1 MNLLTDR
8 EYLGLTVPFMLS
20 TMTQPLMGAVNT
32 AVMGQLPD
40 PKYIAAV
47 SLGAI
52 LFNNLYW
59 LFGFLRV
66 STTGYA
72 AQAFGAADKRLGML
86 AFFKPLVLAMLISAC
101 CILFQKPILELYLAM
116 IGAAPE
122 VNLLCRDAVFSGAMF
137 LLRLD
142 PAAREVA
149 GIYYDILIWTAPL
162 TLLNYAILGWLM
174 GQTRVRASVFMQ
186 VSMNVLNMALSIW
199 FVFWLH
205 MDITGVAFA
214 TLLSQLYGGILSVV
228 LMYYYGDF
236 DYKALPWS
244 ELLDWREFI
253 GMLQVNV
260 NLMIRTACL
269 LTVNNIIAA
278 VGASF
283 GTVVLAANAVLLQLK
298 DIMSYLI
305 DGMANGT
312 AIFSGRAVGAKNGKL
327 FAATI
332 KMTFKWLVVLAAIL
346 MLGYHLGN
354 EFFIRLFTNIEE
366 VVAMAVTYNVF
377 VLFYPVCA
385 GIGMVLY
392 GVFCGA
398 TRTAPVRNMMLMAL
412 LVFYLLQWQ
421 LVPLWGNSGLWLALL
436 GFMLSQSIILLF
448 YLSSLRREFA

>member
-1 MNLLTDR
+1 MNLLTNR

-72 AQAFGAADKRLGML
+72 AQAFGAADRELGTL
-86 AFFKPLVLAMLISAC
+86 AFFKPLVLALLISIAC
-101 CILFQKPILELYLAM
+101 IVLQKPILEGYLAM

-122 VNLLCRDAVFSGAMF
+122 VNDLCR
-137 LLRLD
+137 
-142 PAAREVA
+142 E
-149 GIYYDILIWTAPL
+149 YYYILIWGAPL
-162 TLLNYAILGWLM
+162 VLGNYVALGWLM

-199 FVFWLH
+199 FVFGLH
-205 MDITGVAFA
+205 MNIVGVAFA
-214 TLLSQLYGGILSVV
+214 TLLSQLYGGVISVV
-228 LMYYYGDF
+228 LMYYYGEF
-236 DYKALPWS
+236 DYKNLPWG
-244 ELLDWREFI
+244 ELLDWRTFI
-253 GMLQVNV
+253 GMLKVNV

-305 DGMANGT
+305 DGMANGA
-312 AIFSGRAVGAKNGKL
+312 AIFSGRAVGAKSGAGLN
-327 FAATI
+327 AAI
-332 KMTFKWLVVLAAIL
+332 KMTFKWLVVLAAML
-346 MLGYHLGN
+346 MGVYAAGN
-354 EFFIRLFTNIEE
+354 EFFIRLFTNIDE
-366 VVAMAVTYNVF
+366 VVAMAMTYNVF

-398 TRTAPVRNMMLMAL
+398 TRTAPVRNMMLLAL
-412 LVFYLLQWQ
+412 AVFYLLQWQ
-421 LVPLWGNSGLWLALL
+421 LVPKIGNSGLWLALL
-436 GFMLSQSIILLF
+436 GFMAAQSVILLY
-448 YLSSLRREFA
+448 YLKSLRKEFTD

>member
-1 MNLLTDR
+1 MNLLTNR

-72 AQAFGAADKRLGML
+72 AQAFGAADKELGTL
-86 AFFKPLVLAMLISAC
+86 AFFKPLVLALLISLAC
-101 CILFQKPILELYLAM
+101 IVFQKPILEGYLAM

-122 VNLLCRDAVFSGAMF
+122 VNDLCR
-137 LLRLD
+137 
-142 PAAREVA
+142 E
-149 GIYYDILIWTAPL
+149 YYYILIWGAPL
-162 TLLNYAILGWLM
+162 VLGNYVALGWLM

-199 FVFWLH
+199 FVFGLH
-205 MDITGVAFA
+205 MDIVGVAFA
-214 TLLSQLYGGILSVV
+214 TLLSQLYGGVLSVV
-228 LMYYYGDF
+228 LMYYYGEF
-236 DYKALPWS
+236 DYKNLPWG
-244 ELLDWREFI
+244 ELLDWRTFI
-253 GMLQVNV
+253 GMLKVNV

-305 DGMANGT
+305 DGMANGA
-312 AIFSGRAVGAKNGKL
+312 AIFSGRAVGAKSGAGL
-327 FAATI
+327 EAAI
-332 KMTFKWLVVLAAIL
+332 RMTFKWLVVLAAVL
-346 MLGYHLGN
+346 MGVYAAGN
-354 EFFIRLFTNIEE
+354 EFFICLFTNIDE
-366 VVAMAVTYNVF
+366 VVAMAMTYNAF

-412 LVFYLLQWQ
+412 AVFYVLQWQ
-421 LVPLWGNSGLWLALL
+421 LVPKIGNSGLWVALL
-436 GFMLSQSIILLF
+436 GFMAAQSVILLY
-448 YLSSLRREFA
+448 YLKSLRKEFTD

>member
-1 MNLLTDR
+1 MFFKIKFSANKQGGTDRVNLLTDR

-122 VNLLCRDAVFSGAMF
+122 VNELCRD
-137 LLRLD
+137 
-142 PAAREVA
+142 
-149 GIYYDILIWTAPL
+149 YYYILIWGAPL
-162 TLLNYAILGWLM
+162 VLGNYVALGWLM

-214 TLLSQLYGGILSVV
+214 TLLSQLYGGILSIV

-305 DGMANGT
+305 DGMANGA
-312 AIFSGRAVGAKNGKL
+312 AIFSGRAVGANNAKL

-346 MLGYHLGN
+346 MLGYHLSN

-366 VVAMAVTYNVF
+366 VVAMAMTYNVF

-421 LVPLWGNSGLWLALL
+421 LVPLCGNSGLWLALL

>member
-1 MNLLTDR
+1 MNLLTNR

-72 AQAFGAADKRLGML
+72 AQAFGAADRELGTL
-86 AFFKPLVLAMLISAC
+86 AFFKPLVLALLISLAC
-101 CILFQKPILELYLAM
+101 IVLQKPILEGYLAM

-122 VNLLCRDAVFSGAMF
+122 VNALCR
-137 LLRLD
+137 
-142 PAAREVA
+142 E
-149 GIYYDILIWTAPL
+149 YYYILIWGAPL
-162 TLLNYAILGWLM
+162 VLGNYVALGWLM

-199 FVFWLH
+199 FVFGLH
-205 MDITGVAFA
+205 MDIVGVAFA
-214 TLLSQLYGGILSVV
+214 TLLSQLYGGVISVV
-228 LMYYYGDF
+228 LMYYYGEF
-236 DYKALPWS
+236 DYKNLPWG
-244 ELLDWREFI
+244 ELLDWRTFI
-253 GMLQVNV
+253 GMLKVNV

-305 DGMANGT
+305 DGMANGA
-312 AIFSGRAVGAKNGKL
+312 AIFSGRAVGAKSGAGL
-327 FAATI
+327 DAAI
-332 KMTFKWLVVLAAIL
+332 RMTFKWLVVLAVML
-346 MLGYHLGN
+346 MGVYAAVN
-354 EFFIRLFTNIEE
+354 EFFIRLFTNIDE
-366 VVAMAVTYNVF
+366 VVAMAMTYNAF

-398 TRTAPVRNMMLMAL
+398 TRTAPVRNMMLLAL
-412 LVFYLLQWQ
+412 AVFYLLQWQ
-421 LVPLWGNSGLWLALL
+421 LVPKIGNSGLWLALL
-436 GFMLSQSIILLF
+436 GFMAAQSVILLY
-448 YLSSLRREFA
+448 YLKSLRKEFTD

>member
-1 MNLLTDR
+1 MNLLTNR

-59 LFGFLRV
+59 LFGILRV

-72 AQAFGAADKRLGML
+72 AQAFGAADRELGTL
-86 AFFKPLVLAMLISAC
+86 AFFKPLVLALLISLAC
-101 CILFQKPILELYLAM
+101 IIFQKPILESYLAM

-122 VNLLCRDAVFSGAMF
+122 VNDLCR
-137 LLRLD
+137 
-142 PAAREVA
+142 E
-149 GIYYDILIWTAPL
+149 YYYILIWGAPL
-162 TLLNYAILGWLM
+162 VLGNYVALGWLM

-199 FVFWLH
+199 FVFGLH
-205 MDITGVAFA
+205 MDIVGVAFA
-214 TLLSQLYGGILSVV
+214 TLLSQLYGGVLSVV
-228 LMYYYGDF
+228 LMYYYGEF
-236 DYKALPWS
+236 DYKNLPWG
-244 ELLDWREFI
+244 ELLDWRTFI
-253 GMLQVNV
+253 GMLKVNV

-305 DGMANGT
+305 DGMANGA
-312 AIFSGRAVGAKNGKL
+312 AIFSGRAVGAKSGAGL
-327 FAATI
+327 DAAI
-332 KMTFKWLVVLAAIL
+332 RMTFKWLVVLAVIL
-346 MLGYHLGN
+346 MGVYAAGN
-354 EFFIRLFTNIEE
+354 EFFIRLFTNIDE
-366 VVAMAVTYNVF
+366 VVAMAMTYNVF

-398 TRTAPVRNMMLMAL
+398 TRTAPVRNMMLLAL
-412 LVFYLLQWQ
+412 AVFYLLQWQ
-421 LVPLWGNSGLWLALL
+421 LVPKIGNSGLWLALL
-436 GFMLSQSIILLF
+436 GFMAAQSVILLY
-448 YLSSLRREFA
+448 YLKSLRKEFTD

>member
-1 MNLLTDR
+1 MNLLTNR

-72 AQAFGAADKRLGML
+72 AQAFGAADRELGTL
-86 AFFKPLVLAMLISAC
+86 AFFKPLVLALLISLAC
-101 CILFQKPILELYLAM
+101 IIFQKPILESYLAM

-122 VNLLCRDAVFSGAMF
+122 VNDLCR
-137 LLRLD
+137 
-142 PAAREVA
+142 E
-149 GIYYDILIWTAPL
+149 YYYILIWGAPL
-162 TLLNYAILGWLM
+162 VLGNYVALGWLM

-199 FVFWLH
+199 FVFGLH
-205 MDITGVAFA
+205 MDIVGVAFA
-214 TLLSQLYGGILSVV
+214 TLLSQLYGGVLSVV
-228 LMYYYGDF
+228 LMYYYGEF
-236 DYKALPWS
+236 DYKNLPWG
-244 ELLDWREFI
+244 ELLDWRTFI
-253 GMLQVNV
+253 GMLKVNV

-305 DGMANGT
+305 DGMANGA
-312 AIFSGRAVGAKNGKL
+312 AIFSGRAVGAKSGAGL
-327 FAATI
+327 DAAI
-332 KMTFKWLVVLAAIL
+332 RMTFKWLVVLAVIL
-346 MLGYHLGN
+346 MGVYAAGN
-354 EFFIRLFTNIEE
+354 EFFIRLFTNIDE
-366 VVAMAVTYNVF
+366 VVAMAMTYNVF

-398 TRTAPVRNMMLMAL
+398 TRTAPVRNMMLLAL
-412 LVFYLLQWQ
+412 AVFYLLQWQ
-421 LVPLWGNSGLWLALL
+421 LVPKIGNSGLWLALL
-436 GFMLSQSIILLF
+436 GFMAAQSVILLY
-448 YLSSLRREFA
+448 YLKSLRKEFTD

>member
-1 MNLLTDR
+1 MNLLTNR

-72 AQAFGAADKRLGML
+72 AQAFGAADRELGTL
-86 AFFKPLVLAMLISAC
+86 AFFKPLVLALLISLAC
-101 CILFQKPILELYLAM
+101 IVFQKPILESYLAM

-122 VNLLCRDAVFSGAMF
+122 VNALCR
-137 LLRLD
+137 
-142 PAAREVA
+142 E
-149 GIYYDILIWTAPL
+149 YYYILIWGAPL
-162 TLLNYAILGWLM
+162 VLGNYVALGWLM

-199 FVFWLH
+199 FVFGLH
-205 MDITGVAFA
+205 MDIVGVAFA
-214 TLLSQLYGGILSVV
+214 TLLSQLYGGVISVV
-228 LMYYYGDF
+228 LMYYYGEF
-236 DYKALPWS
+236 DYKNLPWG
-244 ELLDWREFI
+244 ELLDWRTFI
-253 GMLQVNV
+253 GMLKVNV

-298 DIMSYLI
+298 DIMCYLI
-305 DGMANGT
+305 DGMANGA
-312 AIFSGRAVGAKNGKL
+312 AIFSGRAVGAKSGAGL
-327 FAATI
+327 DAAI
-332 KMTFKWLVVLAAIL
+332 KMTFKWLVVLAVIL
-346 MLGYHLGN
+346 MGVYAAGN
-354 EFFIRLFTNIEE
+354 EFFIRLFTNIDE
-366 VVAMAVTYNVF
+366 VVAMAMIYNAF

-398 TRTAPVRNMMLMAL
+398 TRTAPVRNMMLLAL
-412 LVFYLLQWQ
+412 AVFYLLQWQ
-421 LVPLWGNSGLWLALL
+421 LVPKIGNSGLWLALL
-436 GFMLSQSIILLF
+436 GFMAAQSVILLY
-448 YLSSLRREFA
+448 YLKSLRKEFTD

>member
-86 AFFKPLVLAMLISAC
+86 AFFKPLVLAMIISAF

-122 VNLLCRDAVFSGAMF
+122 VNELCRD
-137 LLRLD
+137 
-142 PAAREVA
+142 
-149 GIYYDILIWTAPL
+149 YYYILIWGAPL
-162 TLLNYAILGWLM
+162 VLGNYVALGWLM

-236 DYKALPWS
+236 DYKALPWG

-305 DGMANGT
+305 DGMANGA

-346 MLGYHLGN
+346 MLGYHWVMNSLSACLP
-354 EFFIRLFTNIEE
+354 ISKRL
-366 VVAMAVTYNVF
+366 
-377 VLFYPVCA
+377 
-385 GIGMVLY
+385 
-392 GVFCGA
+392 
-398 TRTAPVRNMMLMAL
+398 
-412 LVFYLLQWQ
+412 
-421 LVPLWGNSGLWLALL
+421 
-436 GFMLSQSIILLF
+436 
-448 YLSSLRREFA
+448 

>member
-1 MNLLTDR
+1 MNLLTNR

-72 AQAFGAADKRLGML
+72 AQAFGAADRELGTL
-86 AFFKPLVLAMLISAC
+86 AFFKPLVLALLISLAC
-101 CILFQKPILELYLAM
+101 IVFQKPILESYLAM

-122 VNLLCRDAVFSGAMF
+122 VNALCR
-137 LLRLD
+137 
-142 PAAREVA
+142 E
-149 GIYYDILIWTAPL
+149 YYYILIWGAPL
-162 TLLNYAILGWLM
+162 VLGNYVALGWLM

-199 FVFWLH
+199 FVFGLH
-205 MDITGVAFA
+205 MDIVGVAFA
-214 TLLSQLYGGILSVV
+214 TLLSQLYGGVLSVV
-228 LMYYYGDF
+228 LMYYYGEF
-236 DYKALPWS
+236 DYKNLPWG
-244 ELLDWREFI
+244 ELLDWRTFI
-253 GMLQVNV
+253 GMLKVNV

-305 DGMANGT
+305 DGMANGA
-312 AIFSGRAVGAKNGKL
+312 AIFSGRAVGAKSGAGL
-327 FAATI
+327 DAAI
-332 KMTFKWLVVLAAIL
+332 RMTFKWLVVLAVML
-346 MLGYHLGN
+346 MGVYAAGN
-354 EFFIRLFTNIEE
+354 EFFIRLFTNIDE
-366 VVAMAVTYNVF
+366 VVAMAMTYNIF

-398 TRTAPVRNMMLMAL
+398 TRTAPVRNMMLLAL
-412 LVFYLLQWQ
+412 AVFYLLQWQ
-421 LVPLWGNSGLWLALL
+421 LVPKIGNSGLWLALL
-436 GFMLSQSIILLF
+436 GFMAAQSVILLY
-448 YLSSLRREFA
+448 YLKSLRKEFTD

>member
-1 MNLLTDR
+1 MNLLTNR

-72 AQAFGAADKRLGML
+72 AQAFGAADRELGTL
-86 AFFKPLVLAMLISAC
+86 AFFKPLVLALLISLAC
-101 CILFQKPILELYLAM
+101 IVFQKPILEGYLAM

-122 VNLLCRDAVFSGAMF
+122 VNALCR
-137 LLRLD
+137 
-142 PAAREVA
+142 E
-149 GIYYDILIWTAPL
+149 YYYILIWGAPL
-162 TLLNYAILGWLM
+162 VLGNYVALGWLM

-199 FVFWLH
+199 FVFGLH
-205 MDITGVAFA
+205 MDIVGVAFA
-214 TLLSQLYGGILSVV
+214 TLLSQLYGGVLSVV
-228 LMYYYGDF
+228 LMYYYGEF
-236 DYKALPWS
+236 DYKNLPWG
-244 ELLDWREFI
+244 ELLDWRTFI
-253 GMLQVNV
+253 GMLKVNV

-305 DGMANGT
+305 DGMANGA
-312 AIFSGRAVGAKNGKL
+312 AIFSGRAVGAKSGAGL
-327 FAATI
+327 EAAI
-332 KMTFKWLVVLAAIL
+332 RMTFKWLVVLAAIL
-346 MLGYHLGN
+346 MGVYAAGN
-354 EFFIRLFTNIEE
+354 EFFIRLFTNIDE
-366 VVAMAVTYNVF
+366 VVAMAMTYNVF

-398 TRTAPVRNMMLMAL
+398 TRTAPVRNMMLLAL
-412 LVFYLLQWQ
+412 AVFYLLQWQ
-421 LVPLWGNSGLWLALL
+421 LVPEIGNSGLWLALL
-436 GFMLSQSIILLF
+436 GFMAAQSVILLY
-448 YLSSLRREFA
+448 YLKSLRKEFTD

>member
-1 MNLLTDR
+1 MNLLTNR

-72 AQAFGAADKRLGML
+72 AQAFGAADRELGTL
-86 AFFKPLVLAMLISAC
+86 AFFKPLVLALLISLAC
-101 CILFQKPILELYLAM
+101 IVFQKPILESYLAM

-122 VNLLCRDAVFSGAMF
+122 VNALCR
-137 LLRLD
+137 
-142 PAAREVA
+142 E
-149 GIYYDILIWTAPL
+149 YYYILIWGAPL
-162 TLLNYAILGWLM
+162 VLGNYVALGWLM

-199 FVFWLH
+199 FVFGLH
-205 MDITGVAFA
+205 MDIVGVAFA
-214 TLLSQLYGGILSVV
+214 TLLSQLYGGVISVV
-228 LMYYYGDF
+228 LMYYYGEF
-236 DYKALPWS
+236 DYKNLPWG
-244 ELLDWREFI
+244 ELLDWRTFI
-253 GMLQVNV
+253 GMLKVNV

-305 DGMANGT
+305 DGMANGA
-312 AIFSGRAVGAKNGKL
+312 AIFSGRAVGAKSGAGL
-327 FAATI
+327 EAAI
-332 KMTFKWLVVLAAIL
+332 RMTFKWLVVLAAVL
-346 MLGYHLGN
+346 MGVYAAGN
-354 EFFIRLFTNIEE
+354 EFFIRLFTNIDE
-366 VVAMAVTYNVF
+366 VVAMAMTYNAF

-398 TRTAPVRNMMLMAL
+398 TRTAPVRNMMLLAL
-412 LVFYLLQWQ
+412 AVFYLLQWQ
-421 LVPLWGNSGLWLALL
+421 LVPKIGNSGLWLALL
-436 GFMLSQSIILLF
+436 GFMAAQSVILLY
-448 YLSSLRREFA
+448 YLKSLRKEFTD

>member
-1 MNLLTDR
+1 MNLLTNR

-72 AQAFGAADKRLGML
+72 AQAFGAADRELGTL
-86 AFFKPLVLAMLISAC
+86 AFFKPLVLALLISLAC
-101 CILFQKPILELYLAM
+101 IVFQKPILESYLAM
-116 IGAAPE
+116 IGATPE
-122 VNLLCRDAVFSGAMF
+122 VNDLCR
-137 LLRLD
+137 
-142 PAAREVA
+142 E
-149 GIYYDILIWTAPL
+149 YYYILIWGAPL
-162 TLLNYAILGWLM
+162 VLGNYVALGWLM

-199 FVFWLH
+199 FVFGLH
-205 MDITGVAFA
+205 MDIVGVAFA
-214 TLLSQLYGGILSVV
+214 TLLSQLYGGVISVV
-228 LMYYYGDF
+228 LMYYYGEF
-236 DYKALPWS
+236 DYKNLPWG
-244 ELLDWREFI
+244 ELLDWRTFI
-253 GMLQVNV
+253 GMLKVNV

-305 DGMANGT
+305 DGMANGA
-312 AIFSGRAVGAKNGKL
+312 AIFSGRAVGAKSGAGL
-327 FAATI
+327 DAAI
-332 KMTFKWLVVLAAIL
+332 KMTFKWLVVLAVML
-346 MLGYHLGN
+346 MGVYAAGN
-354 EFFIRLFTNIEE
+354 EFFIRLFTNIDE
-366 VVAMAVTYNVF
+366 VVAMALTYNVF

-398 TRTAPVRNMMLMAL
+398 TRTAPVRNMMLLAL
-412 LVFYLLQWQ
+412 AVFYLLQWQ
-421 LVPLWGNSGLWLALL
+421 LVPKIGNSGLWLALL
-436 GFMLSQSIILLF
+436 GFMAAQSVILLY
-448 YLSSLRREFA
+448 YLKSLRKEFTD

>member
-1 MNLLTDR
+1 MNLLTNR

-72 AQAFGAADKRLGML
+72 AQAFGAADRELGTL
-86 AFFKPLVLAMLISAC
+86 AFFKPLVLALLISLAC
-101 CILFQKPILELYLAM
+101 VVFQKPILESYLAM

-122 VNLLCRDAVFSGAMF
+122 VNDLCR
-137 LLRLD
+137 
-142 PAAREVA
+142 E
-149 GIYYDILIWTAPL
+149 YYYILIWGAPL
-162 TLLNYAILGWLM
+162 VLGNYVALGWLM

-199 FVFWLH
+199 FVFGLH
-205 MDITGVAFA
+205 MDIVGVAFA
-214 TLLSQLYGGILSVV
+214 TLLSQLYGGVISVV
-228 LMYYYGDF
+228 LMYYYGEF
-236 DYKALPWS
+236 DYKNLPWG
-244 ELLDWREFI
+244 ELLDWRTFI
-253 GMLQVNV
+253 GMLKVNV

-305 DGMANGT
+305 DGMANGA
-312 AIFSGRAVGAKNGKL
+312 AIFSGRAVGAKSGAGL
-327 FAATI
+327 DAAI
-332 KMTFKWLVVLAAIL
+332 KMTFKWLVVLAVIL
-346 MLGYHLGN
+346 MGVYAAGN
-354 EFFIRLFTNIEE
+354 EFFIRLFTNIDE
-366 VVAMAVTYNVF
+366 VVAMAMTYNVF

-398 TRTAPVRNMMLMAL
+398 TRTAPVRNMMLLAL
-412 LVFYLLQWQ
+412 AVFYLLQWQ
-421 LVPLWGNSGLWLALL
+421 LVPKIGNSGLWLALL
-436 GFMLSQSIILLF
+436 GFMAAQSVILLY
-448 YLSSLRREFA
+448 YLKSLRKEFTD

>member
-1 MNLLTDR
+1 MNLLTNR

-72 AQAFGAADKRLGML
+72 AQAFGAADRELGTL
-86 AFFKPLVLAMLISAC
+86 AFFKPLVLALLISLAC
-101 CILFQKPILELYLAM
+101 IVFQKPILEGYLAM

-122 VNLLCRDAVFSGAMF
+122 VNALCR
-137 LLRLD
+137 
-142 PAAREVA
+142 E
-149 GIYYDILIWTAPL
+149 YYYILIWGAPL
-162 TLLNYAILGWLM
+162 VLGNYVALGWLM

-199 FVFWLH
+199 FVFGLH
-205 MDITGVAFA
+205 LDIVGVAFA
-214 TLLSQLYGGILSVV
+214 TLLSQLYGGVISVV
-228 LMYYYGDF
+228 LMYYYGEF
-236 DYKALPWS
+236 DYKNLPWG
-244 ELLDWREFI
+244 ELLDWRTFI
-253 GMLQVNV
+253 GMLKVNV

-305 DGMANGT
+305 DGMANGA
-312 AIFSGRAVGAKNGKL
+312 AIFSGRAVGAKSGAGL
-327 FAATI
+327 DAAI
-332 KMTFKWLVVLAAIL
+332 RMTFKWLVVLAVML
-346 MLGYHLGN
+346 MGVYAAVN
-354 EFFIRLFTNIEE
+354 EFFIRLFTNIDE
-366 VVAMAVTYNVF
+366 VVAMAMTYNAF

-398 TRTAPVRNMMLMAL
+398 TRTAPVRNMMLLAL
-412 LVFYLLQWQ
+412 AVFYLLQWQ
-421 LVPLWGNSGLWLALL
+421 LVPKIGNSGLWLALL
-436 GFMLSQSIILLF
+436 GFMAAQSVILLY
-448 YLSSLRREFA
+448 YLKSLRKEFTD

>member
-1 MNLLTDR
+1 MNLLTNR

-72 AQAFGAADKRLGML
+72 AQAFGAADRELGTL
-86 AFFKPLVLAMLISAC
+86 AFFKPLVLALLISLAC
-101 CILFQKPILELYLAM
+101 IVFQKPILEGYLAM

-122 VNLLCRDAVFSGAMF
+122 VNNLCR
-137 LLRLD
+137 
-142 PAAREVA
+142 E
-149 GIYYDILIWTAPL
+149 YYYILIWGAPL
-162 TLLNYAILGWLM
+162 VLGNYVALGWLM

-199 FVFWLH
+199 FVFGLH
-205 MDITGVAFA
+205 MDIIGVAFA
-214 TLLSQLYGGILSVV
+214 TLLSQLYGGVLSVV

-236 DYKALPWS
+236 DYKNLPWG
-244 ELLDWREFI
+244 ELLDWRTFI
-253 GMLQVNV
+253 GMLKVNV

-305 DGMANGT
+305 DGMANGA
-312 AIFSGRAVGAKNGKL
+312 AIFSGRAVGAKSGAGL
-327 FAATI
+327 DAAI
-332 KMTFKWLVVLAAIL
+332 RMTFKWLVVLAVIL
-346 MLGYHLGN
+346 MGVYAAGN
-354 EFFIRLFTNIEE
+354 EFFIRLFTNIDE
-366 VVAMAVTYNVF
+366 VVAMAMTYNVF

-398 TRTAPVRNMMLMAL
+398 TRTAPVRNMMLLAL
-412 LVFYLLQWQ
+412 AVFYLLQWQ
-421 LVPLWGNSGLWLALL
+421 LVPEIGNSGLWLALL
-436 GFMLSQSIILLF
+436 GFMAAQSVILLY
-448 YLSSLRREFA
+448 YLKSLCKEFTD

>member
-122 VNLLCRDAVFSGAMF
+122 VNELCRD
-137 LLRLD
+137 
-142 PAAREVA
+142 
-149 GIYYDILIWTAPL
+149 YYYILIWGAPL
-162 TLLNYAILGWLM
+162 VLGNYVALGWLM

-305 DGMANGT
+305 DGMANGA
-312 AIFSGRAVGAKNGKL
+312 AIFRPCGRCKERQAVCCYHKNDLQMASSVGCYPD
-327 FAATI
+327 A
-332 KMTFKWLVVLAAIL
+332 WLPF
-346 MLGYHLGN
+346 G
-354 EFFIRLFTNIEE
+354 
-366 VVAMAVTYNVF
+366 
-377 VLFYPVCA
+377 
-385 GIGMVLY
+385 
-392 GVFCGA
+392 
-398 TRTAPVRNMMLMAL
+398 
-412 LVFYLLQWQ
+412 
-421 LVPLWGNSGLWLALL
+421 
-436 GFMLSQSIILLF
+436 
-448 YLSSLRREFA
+448 

>member
-1 MNLLTDR
+1 MNLLTNR

-72 AQAFGAADKRLGML
+72 AQAFGAADRELGTL
-86 AFFKPLVLAMLISAC
+86 AFFKPLVLALLISIAC
-101 CILFQKPILELYLAM
+101 IVLQKPILEGYLAM

-122 VNLLCRDAVFSGAMF
+122 VNALCR
-137 LLRLD
+137 
-142 PAAREVA
+142 E
-149 GIYYDILIWTAPL
+149 YYYILIWGAPL
-162 TLLNYAILGWLM
+162 VLGNYVALGWLM

-199 FVFWLH
+199 FVFGLH
-205 MDITGVAFA
+205 MDIVGVAFA
-214 TLLSQLYGGILSVV
+214 TLLSQLYGGVISVV
-228 LMYYYGDF
+228 LMYYYGEF
-236 DYKALPWS
+236 DYKNLPWG
-244 ELLDWREFI
+244 ELLDWRTFI
-253 GMLQVNV
+253 GMLKVNV

-305 DGMANGT
+305 DGMANGA
-312 AIFSGRAVGAKNGKL
+312 AIFSGRAVGAKSGAGL
-327 FAATI
+327 DAAI
-332 KMTFKWLVVLAAIL
+332 RMTFKWLVVLAVML
-346 MLGYHLGN
+346 MGVYAAVN
-354 EFFIRLFTNIEE
+354 EFFIRLFTNIDE
-366 VVAMAVTYNVF
+366 VVAMAMTYNAF

-398 TRTAPVRNMMLMAL
+398 TRTAPVRNMMLLAL
-412 LVFYLLQWQ
+412 AVFYLLQWQ
-421 LVPLWGNSGLWLALL
+421 LVPKIGNSGLWLALL
-436 GFMLSQSIILLF
+436 GFMAAQSVILLY
-448 YLSSLRREFA
+448 YLKSLRKEFTD

>member
-1 MNLLTDR
+1 MNLLTNR

-72 AQAFGAADKRLGML
+72 AQAFGAADRELGTL
-86 AFFKPLVLAMLISAC
+86 AFFKPLVLALLISLAC
-101 CILFQKPILELYLAM
+101 IVFQKPILEGYLAM

-122 VNLLCRDAVFSGAMF
+122 VNDLCR
-137 LLRLD
+137 
-142 PAAREVA
+142 E
-149 GIYYDILIWTAPL
+149 YYYILIWGAPL
-162 TLLNYAILGWLM
+162 VLGNYVALGWLM

-199 FVFWLH
+199 FVFGLH
-205 MDITGVAFA
+205 MDIVGVAFA
-214 TLLSQLYGGILSVV
+214 TLLSQLYGGVLSVV
-228 LMYYYGDF
+228 LMYYYGEF
-236 DYKALPWS
+236 DYKNLPWG
-244 ELLDWREFI
+244 ELLDWRTFI
-253 GMLQVNV
+253 GMLKVNV

-305 DGMANGT
+305 DGMANGA
-312 AIFSGRAVGAKNGKL
+312 AIFSGRAVGAKSGAGL
-327 FAATI
+327 EAAI
-332 KMTFKWLVVLAAIL
+332 RMTFKWLVVLAAVL
-346 MLGYHLGN
+346 MVVYAAGN
-354 EFFIRLFTNIEE
+354 EFFIRLFTNIDE
-366 VVAMAVTYNVF
+366 VVAMAMTYNAF

-412 LVFYLLQWQ
+412 TVFYLLQWQ
-421 LVPLWGNSGLWLALL
+421 LVPKIGNSGLWLALL
-436 GFMLSQSIILLF
+436 GFMAAQSVILLY
-448 YLSSLRREFA
+448 YLKSLRKEFTD

>member
-122 VNLLCRDAVFSGAMF
+122 VNELCRD
-137 LLRLD
+137 
-142 PAAREVA
+142 
-149 GIYYDILIWTAPL
+149 YYYILIWGAPL
-162 TLLNYAILGWLM
+162 VLGNYVALGWLM

-214 TLLSQLYGGILSVV
+214 TLLSQLYGGILSIV

-305 DGMANGT
+305 DGMANGA
-312 AIFSGRAVGAKNGKL
+312 AIFSGRAVGANNAKL

-346 MLGYHLGN
+346 MLGYHLSN

-366 VVAMAVTYNVF
+366 VVAMAMTYNVF

-421 LVPLWGNSGLWLALL
+421 LVPLCGNSGLWLALL

>member
-1 MNLLTDR
+1 MNLLTNR

-72 AQAFGAADKRLGML
+72 AQAFGAADRELGTL
-86 AFFKPLVLAMLISAC
+86 AFFKPLVLALLISLAC
-101 CILFQKPILELYLAM
+101 IVFQKPILESYLAM

-122 VNLLCRDAVFSGAMF
+122 VNALCR
-137 LLRLD
+137 
-142 PAAREVA
+142 E
-149 GIYYDILIWTAPL
+149 YYYILIWGAPL
-162 TLLNYAILGWLM
+162 VLGNYVALGWLM

-199 FVFWLH
+199 FVFGLH
-205 MDITGVAFA
+205 MDIVGVAFA
-214 TLLSQLYGGILSVV
+214 TLLSQLYGGVISVV
-228 LMYYYGDF
+228 MMYYYGDF
-236 DYKALPWS
+236 DYKNLPWG
-244 ELLDWREFI
+244 ELLDWRTFI
-253 GMLQVNV
+253 GMLKVNV

-305 DGMANGT
+305 DGMANGA
-312 AIFSGRAVGAKNGKL
+312 AIFSGRAVGAKSGAGL
-327 FAATI
+327 DAAI
-332 KMTFKWLVVLAAIL
+332 RMTFKWLVVLAVIL
-346 MLGYHLGN
+346 MGVYAVGN
-354 EFFIRLFTNIEE
+354 EFFIRLFTNIDE
-366 VVAMAVTYNVF
+366 VVAMAMTYNVF

-398 TRTAPVRNMMLMAL
+398 TRTAPVRNMMLLAL
-412 LVFYLLQWQ
+412 AVFYLLQWQ
-421 LVPLWGNSGLWLALL
+421 LVPKIGNSGLWLALL
-436 GFMLSQSIILLF
+436 GFMAAQSVILLY
-448 YLSSLRREFA
+448 YLKSLRKEFTD

>member
-1 MNLLTDR
+1 MNLLTNR

-72 AQAFGAADKRLGML
+72 AQAFGAADRELGTL
-86 AFFKPLVLAMLISAC
+86 AFFKPLVLALLISLAC
-101 CILFQKPILELYLAM
+101 IVFQKPILESYLAM

-122 VNLLCRDAVFSGAMF
+122 VNALCR
-137 LLRLD
+137 
-142 PAAREVA
+142 E
-149 GIYYDILIWTAPL
+149 YYYILIWGAPL
-162 TLLNYAILGWLM
+162 VLGNYVALGWLM

-199 FVFWLH
+199 FVFGLH
-205 MDITGVAFA
+205 MDIVGVAFA
-214 TLLSQLYGGILSVV
+214 TLLSQLYGGVLSVV
-228 LMYYYGDF
+228 LMYHYGEF
-236 DYKALPWS
+236 DYKNLPWG
-244 ELLDWREFI
+244 ELLDWRTFI
-253 GMLQVNV
+253 GMLKVNV

-305 DGMANGT
+305 DGMANGA
-312 AIFSGRAVGAKNGKL
+312 AIFSGRAVGAKSGAGL
-327 FAATI
+327 DAAI
-332 KMTFKWLVVLAAIL
+332 RMTFKWLVVLAAVL
-346 MLGYHLGN
+346 MGVYAVGN
-354 EFFIRLFTNIEE
+354 EFFIRLFTNIDE
-366 VVAMAVTYNVF
+366 VVAMAMTYNVF

-398 TRTAPVRNMMLMAL
+398 TRTAPVRNMMLLAL
-412 LVFYLLQWQ
+412 AVFYLLQWQ
-421 LVPLWGNSGLWLALL
+421 LVPIIGNSGLWLALL
-436 GFMLSQSIILLF
+436 GFMAAQSVILLY
-448 YLSSLRREFA
+448 YLKSLRKEFTD

>member
-1 MNLLTDR
+1 MNSLTNK

-72 AQAFGAADKRLGML
+72 AQAFGAADKHLGML
-86 AFFKPLVLAMLISAC
+86 AFFKPLVLALVISLL
-101 CILFQKPILELYLAM
+101 CIVLQRPIVDVYLNM
-116 IGAAPE
+116 IGAAAD
-122 VNLLCRDAVFSGAMF
+122 VNELCRT
-137 LLRLD
+137 
-142 PAAREVA
+142 
-149 GIYYDILIWTAPL
+149 YYYILIWGAPL
-162 TLLNYAILGWLM
+162 VLFNYVALGWLM

-186 VSMNVLNMALSIW
+186 VSMNVLNMLLSVL
-199 FVFWLH
+199 FVFVLH
-205 MDITGVAFA
+205 MDITGVAIA
-214 TLLSQLYGGILSVV
+214 TLLSQLYGGVLGAV
-228 LMYYYGDF
+228 LMYAYGKF
-236 DYKALPWS
+236 NYRALPWG
-244 ELLDWREFI
+244 ELLDWHTFI
-253 GMLQVNV
+253 GMLQVNA

-278 VGASF
+278 VGASL

-305 DGMANGT
+305 DGMANGA
-312 AIFSGRAVGAKNGKL
+312 AIFSGRAVGAQSRAL
-327 FAATI
+327 FNQTI
-332 KMTFKWLVVLAAIL
+332 SMTYKWLLVLALLL
-346 MLGYHLGN
+346 MGGYYLTRDYC
-354 EFFIRLFTNIEE
+354 IRLFTGIGE
-366 VVAMAVTYNVF
+366 VITAAAAYDIY

-398 TRTAPVRNMMLMAL
+398 TRTAPVRNMMLVSL
-412 LVFYLLQWQ
+412 GVFYLAEKL
-421 LVPLWGNSGLWLALL
+421 LVPLWGNAGLWLAFLS
-436 GFMLSQSIILLF
+436 FMTAQSVILLY
-448 YLSSLRREFA
+448 YLPKLRNHVTS

>member
-1 MNLLTDR
+1 MNLLTNR

-72 AQAFGAADKRLGML
+72 AQAFGAADRELGTL
-86 AFFKPLVLAMLISAC
+86 AFFKPLVLALLISLAC
-101 CILFQKPILELYLAM
+101 IVLQKPILEGYLAM

-122 VNLLCRDAVFSGAMF
+122 VNALCR
-137 LLRLD
+137 
-142 PAAREVA
+142 E
-149 GIYYDILIWTAPL
+149 YYYILIWGAPL
-162 TLLNYAILGWLM
+162 VLGNYVALGWLM

-199 FVFWLH
+199 FVFGLH
-205 MDITGVAFA
+205 MDIVGVAFA
-214 TLLSQLYGGILSVV
+214 TLLSQLYGGVISVV
-228 LMYYYGDF
+228 LMYYYGEF
-236 DYKALPWS
+236 DYKNLPWG
-244 ELLDWREFI
+244 ELLDWRTFI
-253 GMLQVNV
+253 GMLKVNV

-305 DGMANGT
+305 DGMANGA
-312 AIFSGRAVGAKNGKL
+312 AIFSGRAVGAKSGAGL
-327 FAATI
+327 DAAI
-332 KMTFKWLVVLAAIL
+332 KMTFKWLVVLAVIL
-346 MLGYHLGN
+346 MGVYAAGN
-354 EFFIRLFTNIEE
+354 EFFIRLFTNIDE
-366 VVAMAVTYNVF
+366 VVAMAMTYNAF

-398 TRTAPVRNMMLMAL
+398 TRTAPVRNMMLLAL
-412 LVFYLLQWQ
+412 AVFYLLQWQ
-421 LVPLWGNSGLWLALL
+421 LVPIIGNSGLWLALL
-436 GFMLSQSIILLF
+436 GFMAAQSVILLY
-448 YLSSLRREFA
+448 YLKSLRKEFTD

>member
-1 MNLLTDR
+1 MNLLTNR

-72 AQAFGAADKRLGML
+72 AQAFGAADRELGTL
-86 AFFKPLVLAMLISAC
+86 AFFKPLVLALLISLAC
-101 CILFQKPILELYLAM
+101 IVFQKPILEGYLAM

-122 VNLLCRDAVFSGAMF
+122 VNALCR
-137 LLRLD
+137 
-142 PAAREVA
+142 E
-149 GIYYDILIWTAPL
+149 YYYILIWGAPL
-162 TLLNYAILGWLM
+162 VLGNYVALGWLM

-199 FVFWLH
+199 FVFGLH
-205 MDITGVAFA
+205 MDIIGVAFA
-214 TLLSQLYGGILSVV
+214 TLLSQLYGGVISVV
-228 LMYYYGDF
+228 LMYYYGEF
-236 DYKALPWS
+236 DYKNLPWG
-244 ELLDWREFI
+244 ELLDWRTFI
-253 GMLQVNV
+253 GMLKVNV

-305 DGMANGT
+305 DGMANGA
-312 AIFSGRAVGAKNGKL
+312 AIFSGRAVGAKSGAGL
-327 FAATI
+327 DAAI
-332 KMTFKWLVVLAAIL
+332 RMTFKWLVVLAVIL
-346 MLGYHLGN
+346 MGVYAAGN
-354 EFFIRLFTNIEE
+354 EFFIRLFTNLDE
-366 VVAMAVTYNVF
+366 VVAMALTYNVF

-398 TRTAPVRNMMLMAL
+398 TRTAPVRNMMLLAL
-412 LVFYLLQWQ
+412 AVFYLLQWQ
-421 LVPLWGNSGLWLALL
+421 LVPKIGNSGLWLALL
-436 GFMLSQSIILLF
+436 GFMAAQSVILLY
-448 YLSSLRREFA
+448 YLKSLRKEFTD

>member
-1 MNLLTDR
+1 MNLLTNR

-72 AQAFGAADKRLGML
+72 AQAFGAADRELGTL
-86 AFFKPLVLAMLISAC
+86 AFFKPLVLALLISIAC
-101 CILFQKPILELYLAM
+101 IVLQKPILEGYLAM

-122 VNLLCRDAVFSGAMF
+122 VNALCR
-137 LLRLD
+137 
-142 PAAREVA
+142 E
-149 GIYYDILIWTAPL
+149 YYYILIWGAPL
-162 TLLNYAILGWLM
+162 VLGNYVALGWLM

-199 FVFWLH
+199 FVFGLH
-205 MDITGVAFA
+205 MDIVGVAFA
-214 TLLSQLYGGILSVV
+214 TLLSQLYGGVISVV
-228 LMYYYGDF
+228 LMYYYGEF
-236 DYKALPWS
+236 DYKNLPWG
-244 ELLDWREFI
+244 EFLDWRTFI
-253 GMLQVNV
+253 GMLKVNV

-305 DGMANGT
+305 DGMANGA
-312 AIFSGRAVGAKNGKL
+312 AIFSGRAVGAKSGAGL
-327 FAATI
+327 DAAI
-332 KMTFKWLVVLAAIL
+332 RMTFKWLVVLAVIL
-346 MLGYHLGN
+346 MGVYAAVN
-354 EFFIRLFTNIEE
+354 EFFIRLFTNIDE
-366 VVAMAVTYNVF
+366 VVAMAMTYNAF

-398 TRTAPVRNMMLMAL
+398 TRTAPVRNMMLLAL
-412 LVFYLLQWQ
+412 AVFYLLQWQ
-421 LVPLWGNSGLWLALL
+421 LVPKIGNSGLWLALL
-436 GFMLSQSIILLF
+436 GFMAAQSVILLY
-448 YLSSLRREFA
+448 YLKSLRKEFTD

>member
-1 MNLLTDR
+1 MNLLTNR

-72 AQAFGAADKRLGML
+72 AQAFGAADRELGTL
-86 AFFKPLVLAMLISAC
+86 AFFKPLVLALLISLAC
-101 CILFQKPILELYLAM
+101 IVLQKPILEGYLAM

-122 VNLLCRDAVFSGAMF
+122 VNSLCR
-137 LLRLD
+137 
-142 PAAREVA
+142 E
-149 GIYYDILIWTAPL
+149 YYYILIWGAPL
-162 TLLNYAILGWLM
+162 VLGNYVALGWLM

-199 FVFWLH
+199 FVFGLH
-205 MDITGVAFA
+205 MDIVGVAFA
-214 TLLSQLYGGILSVV
+214 TLLSQLYGGVISVV
-228 LMYYYGDF
+228 LMYYYGEF
-236 DYKALPWS
+236 DYKNLPWG
-244 ELLDWREFI
+244 ELLDWRTFI
-253 GMLQVNV
+253 GMLKVNV

-305 DGMANGT
+305 DGMANGA
-312 AIFSGRAVGAKNGKL
+312 AIFSGRAVGAKSGAGL
-327 FAATI
+327 DAAI
-332 KMTFKWLVVLAAIL
+332 RMTFKWLVVLAVML
-346 MLGYHLGN
+346 MGVYAAVN
-354 EFFIRLFTNIEE
+354 EFFIRLFTNIDE
-366 VVAMAVTYNVF
+366 VVAMAMTYNAF

-398 TRTAPVRNMMLMAL
+398 TRTAPVRNMMLLAL
-412 LVFYLLQWQ
+412 AVFYLLQWQ
-421 LVPLWGNSGLWLALL
+421 LVPKIGNSGLWLALL
-436 GFMLSQSIILLF
+436 GFMAAQSVILLY
-448 YLSSLRREFA
+448 YLKSLRKEFTD

>member
-1 MNLLTDR
+1 MNLLTNR

-72 AQAFGAADKRLGML
+72 AQAFGAADRELGTL
-86 AFFKPLVLAMLISAC
+86 AFFKPLVLALLISLAC
-101 CILFQKPILELYLAM
+101 IIFQKPILESYLAM

-122 VNLLCRDAVFSGAMF
+122 VNALCR
-137 LLRLD
+137 
-142 PAAREVA
+142 E
-149 GIYYDILIWTAPL
+149 YYYILIWGAPL
-162 TLLNYAILGWLM
+162 VLGNYVALGWLM

-199 FVFWLH
+199 FVFGLH
-205 MDITGVAFA
+205 MDIVGVAFA
-214 TLLSQLYGGILSVV
+214 TLLSQLYGGVISVV
-228 LMYYYGDF
+228 LMYYYGEF
-236 DYKALPWS
+236 DYKNLPWG
-244 ELLDWREFI
+244 ELLDWRTFI
-253 GMLQVNV
+253 GMLKVNV

-305 DGMANGT
+305 DGMANGA
-312 AIFSGRAVGAKNGKL
+312 AIFSGRAVGAKSGAGL
-327 FAATI
+327 DAAI
-332 KMTFKWLVVLAAIL
+332 RMTFKWLVVLAVIL
-346 MLGYHLGN
+346 MGVYAAVN
-354 EFFIRLFTNIEE
+354 EFFIRLFTNIDE
-366 VVAMAVTYNVF
+366 VVAMAMTYNAF

-398 TRTAPVRNMMLMAL
+398 TRTAPVRNMMLLAL
-412 LVFYLLQWQ
+412 AVFYLLQWQ
-421 LVPLWGNSGLWLALL
+421 LVPKIGNSGLWLALL
-436 GFMLSQSIILLF
+436 GFMAAQSVILLY
-448 YLSSLRREFA
+448 YLKSLRKEFTD

>member
-1 MNLLTDR
+1 MNLLTNR

-72 AQAFGAADKRLGML
+72 AQAFGAADRELGTL
-86 AFFKPLVLAMLISAC
+86 AFFKPLVLALLISLAC
-101 CILFQKPILELYLAM
+101 IVFQKPILESYLAM

-122 VNLLCRDAVFSGAMF
+122 VNDLCR
-137 LLRLD
+137 
-142 PAAREVA
+142 E
-149 GIYYDILIWTAPL
+149 YYYILIWGAPL
-162 TLLNYAILGWLM
+162 VLGNYVALGWLM

-199 FVFWLH
+199 FVFGLH
-205 MDITGVAFA
+205 MDIVGVAFA
-214 TLLSQLYGGILSVV
+214 TLLSQLYGGVISVV
-228 LMYYYGDF
+228 LMYYYGEF
-236 DYKALPWS
+236 DYKNLPWG
-244 ELLDWREFI
+244 ELLDWRTFI
-253 GMLQVNV
+253 GMLKVNV

-305 DGMANGT
+305 DGMANGA
-312 AIFSGRAVGAKNGKL
+312 AIFSGRAVGAKSGAGL
-327 FAATI
+327 DAAI
-332 KMTFKWLVVLAAIL
+332 RMTFKWLVVLAVML
-346 MLGYHLGN
+346 MGVYAAGN
-354 EFFIRLFTNIEE
+354 EFFIRLFTNIDE
-366 VVAMAVTYNVF
+366 VVAMAMTYNIF

-398 TRTAPVRNMMLMAL
+398 TRTAPVRNMMLLAL
-412 LVFYLLQWQ
+412 AVFYLLQWQ
-421 LVPLWGNSGLWLALL
+421 LVPKIGNSGLWLALL
-436 GFMLSQSIILLF
+436 GFMAAQSVILLY
-448 YLSSLRREFA
+448 YLKSLRKEFTD

>member
-1 MNLLTDR
+1 MNLLTNR

-72 AQAFGAADKRLGML
+72 AQAFGAADRELGTL
-86 AFFKPLVLAMLISAC
+86 AFFKPLVLALLISLAC
-101 CILFQKPILELYLAM
+101 IVFQKPILESYLAM
-116 IGAAPE
+116 IGATPE
-122 VNLLCRDAVFSGAMF
+122 VNDLCR
-137 LLRLD
+137 
-142 PAAREVA
+142 E
-149 GIYYDILIWTAPL
+149 YYYILIWGAPL
-162 TLLNYAILGWLM
+162 VLGNYVALGWLM

-199 FVFWLH
+199 FVFGLH
-205 MDITGVAFA
+205 MDIVGVAFA
-214 TLLSQLYGGILSVV
+214 TLLSQLYGGVLSVV

-236 DYKALPWS
+236 DYKNLPWG
-244 ELLDWREFI
+244 ELLDWRTFI
-253 GMLQVNV
+253 GMLKVNV

-305 DGMANGT
+305 DGMANGA
-312 AIFSGRAVGAKNGKL
+312 AIFSGRAVGARSGAGL
-327 FAATI
+327 DAAI
-332 KMTFKWLVVLAAIL
+332 RMTFKWLVVLAVML
-346 MLGYHLGN
+346 MGVYAAGN
-354 EFFIRLFTNIEE
+354 EFFIRLFTNIDE
-366 VVAMAVTYNVF
+366 VVAMAMTYNVF

-398 TRTAPVRNMMLMAL
+398 TRTAPVRNMMLLAL
-412 LVFYLLQWQ
+412 AVFYLLQWQ
-421 LVPLWGNSGLWLALL
+421 LVPKIGNSGLWLALL
-436 GFMLSQSIILLF
+436 GFMAAQSVILLY
-448 YLSSLRREFA
+448 YLKSLRKEFTD

>member
-1 MNLLTDR
+1 MSLLTDK

-72 AQAFGAADKRLGML
+72 AQAFGAADKRLGLL
-86 AFFKPLVLAMLISAC
+86 AFFKPLVLALLISFF
-101 CILFQKPILELYLAM
+101 CIVLQNPIVDLYLAM

-122 VNLLCRDAVFSGAMF
+122 VNQLCRS
-137 LLRLD
+137 
-142 PAAREVA
+142 
-149 GIYYDILIWTAPL
+149 YYYILIWGAPL
-162 TLLNYAILGWLM
+162 VLFNYVALGWLM

-186 VSMNVLNMALSIW
+186 VSMNVLNMFLSVW

-205 MDITGVAFA
+205 LDITGVALA
-214 TLLSQLYGGILSVV
+214 TLLSQLYGGLLGAL
-228 LMYYYGDF
+228 LMYIYGDF
-236 DYKALPWS
+236 DYGSLPWG
-244 ELLDWREFI
+244 ELLDWRTFV
-253 GMLQVNV
+253 GMLQVNA

-278 VGASF
+278 VGASL

-305 DGMANGT
+305 DGMANGA
-312 AIFSGRAVGAKNGKL
+312 AIFSGRAVGAGSKQL
-327 FAATI
+327 FNETI
-332 KMTFKWLVVLAAIL
+332 SVTYKWLAVLALLL
-346 MLGYHLGN
+346 MGGYYLTSDYC
-354 EFFIRLFTNIEE
+354 IRLFTGIEE
-366 VVAMAVTYNVF
+366 VIAVAKAYDIY

-398 TRTAPVRNMMLMAL
+398 TYTAPVRNMMLLAL
-412 LVFYLLQWQ
+412 GVFYLAQHF
-421 LVPLWGNSGLWLALL
+421 LVPRWGNAGLWVALL
-436 GFMLSQSIILLF
+436 CFMFTQSAILLY
-448 YLSSLRREFA
+448 YLPILRRKVTH

>member
-1 MNLLTDR
+1 MNLLTNR

-72 AQAFGAADKRLGML
+72 AQAFGAADRELGTL
-86 AFFKPLVLAMLISAC
+86 AFFKPLVLALLISLAC
-101 CILFQKPILELYLAM
+101 IVFQKPILEGYLAM

-122 VNLLCRDAVFSGAMF
+122 VNALCR
-137 LLRLD
+137 
-142 PAAREVA
+142 E
-149 GIYYDILIWTAPL
+149 YYYILIWGAPL
-162 TLLNYAILGWLM
+162 VLGNYVALGWLM

-199 FVFWLH
+199 FVFGLH
-205 MDITGVAFA
+205 MNIVGVAFA
-214 TLLSQLYGGILSVV
+214 TLLSQLYGGVISVV
-228 LMYYYGDF
+228 LMYYYGEF
-236 DYKALPWS
+236 DYKNLPWG
-244 ELLDWREFI
+244 ELLDWRTFI
-253 GMLQVNV
+253 GMLKVNV

-305 DGMANGT
+305 DGMANGA
-312 AIFSGRAVGAKNGKL
+312 AIFSGRAVGAKSGAGL
-327 FAATI
+327 DAAI
-332 KMTFKWLVVLAAIL
+332 RMTFKWLVVLVVIL
-346 MLGYHLGN
+346 MGVYAAGN
-354 EFFIRLFTNIEE
+354 EFFIRLFTNIDE
-366 VVAMAVTYNVF
+366 VVAMAMTYNVF

-398 TRTAPVRNMMLMAL
+398 TRTAPVRNMMLLAL
-412 LVFYLLQWQ
+412 AVFYLLQWQ
-421 LVPLWGNSGLWLALL
+421 LVPKIGNSGLWLALL
-436 GFMLSQSIILLF
+436 GFMAAQSVILLY
-448 YLSSLRREFA
+448 YLKSLRKEFTD

>member
-1 MNLLTDR
+1 MNLLTNR

-72 AQAFGAADKRLGML
+72 AQAFGAADRELGTL
-86 AFFKPLVLAMLISAC
+86 AFFKPLVLALLISLAC
-101 CILFQKPILELYLAM
+101 IVFQKPILESYLAM

-122 VNLLCRDAVFSGAMF
+122 VNDLCR
-137 LLRLD
+137 
-142 PAAREVA
+142 E
-149 GIYYDILIWTAPL
+149 YYYILIWGAPL
-162 TLLNYAILGWLM
+162 VLGNYVALGWLM

-199 FVFWLH
+199 FVFCLH
-205 MDITGVAFA
+205 MDIVGVAFA
-214 TLLSQLYGGILSVV
+214 TLLSQFYGGVLSVV

-236 DYKALPWS
+236 DYKNLPWR
-244 ELLDWREFI
+244 ELLDWRTFI
-253 GMLQVNV
+253 GMLKVNV

-305 DGMANGT
+305 DGMANGA
-312 AIFSGRAVGAKNGKL
+312 AIFSGRAVGAKSGAGL
-327 FAATI
+327 DAAI
-332 KMTFKWLVVLAAIL
+332 RMTFKWLVVLAAML
-346 MLGYHLGN
+346 MGVYAAGN
-354 EFFIRLFTNIEE
+354 EFFIRLFTNIDE
-366 VVAMAVTYNVF
+366 VVAMAMTYNIF

-412 LVFYLLQWQ
+412 AVFYLLQWQ
-421 LVPLWGNSGLWLALL
+421 LVPEIGNSGLWLALL
-436 GFMLSQSIILLF
+436 GFMAAQSVILLY
-448 YLSSLRREFA
+448 YLKSLRKEFTD